1 MKPSVLALASFGWAA
16 LAWAQ
21 GPAVS
26 PLRQVVPATLAST
39 AEFAFQV
46 EAEAANFFDPAQI
59 RVDATVT
66 GPGGRTWRVPAF
78 WNQAVTMQRGVAEN
92 RFAGLTY
99 LQFFVSAAEVP
110 RGRPLEFAIADLRLV
125 DRRSGRERALPELTN
140 PAAWQVRPG
149 ATVAAGEP
157 LEGQPTLMVR
167 IVPEGEG
174 YPGIHL
180 VPAGNLA
187 DWSGYDTLRF
197 KASAR
202 TVVGAVGLPVRL
214 EVRQQQLKHTFGI
227 FSASTGAGQG
237 WQDCQ
242 WLFDRRLPAVSWSP
256 PAAGEWRLR
265 IAAPVAGRYTIALT
279 ATDRRGTTA
288 TQPTTF
294 DLAATS
300 EQGFIRVAP
309 EDSRYLRYESGEPY
323 FSIGANVLVFTDD
336 FAEYVYY
343 FDRFT
348 AVGVNLFRVWLDNP
362 RLGFEQDTL
371 GRYEPRECAVL
382 DELLNHAAQRQAHV
396 MLCLLDF
403 RELSKRAN
411 IANGGWE
418 LNPYREVCAEA
429 TDFFT
434 NETAKSAFR
443 QRLRYLVAR
452 WGASSVVQSWE
463 FFNEVNL
470 TDAWRIA
477 GEADQVRAW
486 HAEMAAFLRG
496 IDPYGHLLTTSLST
510 AADDPLYAEPW
521 IDLLQPHCYRTDAVD
536 FSAAVGEP
544 CRALARYGKPVAP
557 GEFGLMTIKYQDVVD
572 EGVSLHN
579 GLWASV
585 MSGCA
590 GTAMPWWWEWIDRH
604 DYYDRFRSV
613 AEFVQG
619 LRWHEQAFAPLPAES
634 VAVEIAPRGPDAPL
648 GPAVLKLER
657 HTWEAAAVYNQPARI
672 TVHRDGSMTPP
683 GALSTRLHGVG
694 NHPDCHNPKTFLVDW
709 PQTGRF
715 VVSVGDVSGY
725 GGANLRLRLDG
736 EQALFADFVDPD
748 ETNHETLQGYRGQ
761 YAIDVPAGRHEI
773 VIENSGRDWFTID
786 QIRLDR
792 YAPPVDR
799 LEVMGLRGRDTVLL
813 WLRNQD
819 YTWYHA
825 AAGQPCLT
833 IPPARL
839 ILHNVPAG
847 RHTIRSYDPGTA
859 AWLSQVDQAGA
870 QGRLEI
876 SLPEIRHDLALMV
889 RLGR

>member
-1 MKPSVLALASFGWAA
+1 M
-16 LAWAQ
+16 
-21 GPAVS
+21 
-26 PLRQVVPATLAST
+26 
-39 AEFAFQV
+39 
-46 EAEAANFFDPAQI
+46 
-59 RVDATVT
+59 
-66 GPGGRTWRVPAF
+66 
-78 WNQAVTMQRGVAEN
+78 
-92 RFAGLTY
+92 
-99 LQFFVSAAEVP
+99 
-110 RGRPLEFAIADLRLV
+110 
-125 DRRSGRERALPELTN
+125 
-140 PAAWQVRPG
+140 
-149 ATVAAGEP
+149 
-157 LEGQPTLMVR
+157 
-167 IVPEGEG
+167 
-174 YPGIHL
+174 
-180 VPAGNLA
+180 
-187 DWSGYDTLRF
+187 
-197 KASAR
+197 
-202 TVVGAVGLPVRL
+202 
-214 EVRQQQLKHTFGI
+214 
-227 FSASTGAGQG
+227 
-237 WQDCQ
+237 
-242 WLFDRRLPAVSWSP
+242 
-256 PAAGEWRLR
+256 
-265 IAAPVAGRYTIALT
+265 
-279 ATDRRGTTA
+279 
-288 TQPTTF
+288 
-294 DLAATS
+294 
-300 EQGFIRVAP
+300 
-309 EDSRYLRYESGEPY
+309 
-323 FSIGANVLVFTDD
+323 
-336 FAEYVYY
+336 
-343 FDRFT
+343 
-348 AVGVNLFRVWLDNP
+348 
-362 RLGFEQDTL
+362 
-371 GRYEPRECAVL
+371 
-382 DELLNHAAQRQAHV
+382 
-396 MLCLLDF
+396 
-403 RELSKRAN
+403 
-411 IANGGWE
+411 
-418 LNPYREVCAEA
+418 
-429 TDFFT
+429 
-434 NETAKSAFR
+434 
-443 QRLRYLVAR
+443 
-452 WGASSVVQSWE
+452 
-463 FFNEVNL
+463 
-470 TDAWRIA
+470 
-477 GEADQVRAW
+477 
-486 HAEMAAFLRG
+486 
-496 IDPYGHLLTTSLST
+496 
-510 AADDPLYAEPW
+510 
-521 IDLLQPHCYRTDAVD
+521 D

-786 QIRLDR
+786 HIRLER

-799 LEVMGLRGRDTVLL
+799 MEVMGLSCRDTVLL